1 MKRSQ
6 EAQAVEMIPVDR
18 ITVINPRVRNKKIFN
33 EIISNIGELGLKKP
47 ITVTR
52 RADADGPRYDLVCG
66 QGRLEAYQAL
76 DQHEIPALVVD
87 ADTEDC
93 LIMSLVE
100 NLARRQHRAIDLLH
114 DIEGLKKRGYNDSTI
129 ARKTGLTI
137 EYVKGV
143 LRLLQKGELRLL
155 RAVEAGQIPV
165 SIAVE
170 IAAATETETQAVLQ
184 QAYERKLL
192 RGRKLIAAKRL
203 IEQRQ
208 RRGKGLKINR
218 NLNGQRRVRPLSS
231 NALIRAYQE
240 DVDRKRLL
248 IRKAETTR
256 NRLIF
261 VTEAVRKLLID
272 ENFLTLLQAEGL
284 DTLPRNLAARIEVGA
299 QT

>member
-18 ITVINPRVRNKKIFN
+18 ITVINPRVRNKKLFK

-52 RADADGPRYDLVCG
+52 RADPDGPRYDLVCG

-76 DQHEIPALVVD
+76 GQHEIPALVVD

-184 QAYERKLL
+184 QAYEKKLL
-192 RGRKLIAAKRL
+192 RGHKLIAAKRL

-208 RRGKGLKINR
+208 RRGKGLKINGK
-218 NLNGQRRVRPLSS
+218 LNGKRRVRPLSS

-272 ENFLTLLQAEGL
+272 ENFLTLLRAEGL
-284 DTLPRNLAARIEVGA
+284 DTLPRNLAARIEVGV
-299 QT
+299 QI

>member
-18 ITVINPRVRNKKIFN
+18 ITVINPRVRNKKIFK
-33 EIISNIGELGLKKP
+33 EIISNIDELGLKKP

-52 RADADGPRYDLVCG
+52 RTDEDGPRYDLVCG

-76 DQHEIPALVVD
+76 GQQEIPALVVD

-114 DIEGLKKRGYNDSTI
+114 DIEGMKKRGYNDSII

-170 IAAATETETQAVLQ
+170 IATATETETQAVLQ
-184 QAYERKLL
+184 QAYEKKLL
-192 RGRKLIAAKRL
+192 RGHKLIAAKQL

-208 RRGKGLKINR
+208 RRGKGLNINGK
-218 NLNGQRRVRPLSS
+218 LNGKRRVRPLSS
-231 NALIRAYQE
+231 NSLIRAYQE

-261 VTEAVRKLLID
+261 VTEAVRKLLVD
-272 ENFLTLLQAEGL
+272 ENFLTLLRAEGL
-284 DTLPRNLAARIEVGA
+284 DTLPRNLAARIEIGA